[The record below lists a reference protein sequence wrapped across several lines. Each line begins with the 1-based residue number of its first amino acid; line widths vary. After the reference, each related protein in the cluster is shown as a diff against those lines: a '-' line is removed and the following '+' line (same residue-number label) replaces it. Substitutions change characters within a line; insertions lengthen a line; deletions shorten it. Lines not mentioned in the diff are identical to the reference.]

1 MARDEITKGE
11 GRTKVSLTA
20 HYIGSDLIIYIYN
33 QNAHIGAVAVG
44 EYDHKKRRASTSVIT
59 RLGHKDDVVAQKAA
73 YSISKSMRK
82 PVCVI
87 AGIHLDNTT
96 EAEITQILE
105 NTSHLV
111 DEFITKG
118 VQNVKTNDDFGTNR
132 QKLKGRLNNNG
143 TTTTASV
150 G

>member
-20 HYIGSDLIIYIYN
+20 HYIGSDLVVYIYN
-33 QNAHIGAVAVG
+33 QNAHIGAVAIG
-44 EYDHKKRRASTSVIT
+44 EYDHRIKRASTSVIT
-59 RLGHKDDVVAQKAA
+59 RLGHKEDVVAQKAA
-73 YSISKSMRK
+73 HSISKSMRK

-96 EAEITQILE
+96 AAEITEILQ
-105 NTSHLV
+105 NSSRLV
-111 DEFITKG
+111 NEFINQG

-132 QKLKGRLNNNG
+132 QKSKGG
-143 TTTTASV
+143 K
-150 G
+150 